1 LSSTF
6 QTPIFVQNPVARL
19 KPVGSV
25 PPFVTELSAEDVA
38 WLQGA
43 GERRR
48 MRAGEEIGFDHL
60 FVVIE
65 GEFESSPAAGGPLR
79 AATDGVVLCVRREEV
94 EAKLARDPAFKRRLR
109 NVISKLAPPQRP
121 ESPAEFHVPT
131 VIEKLLEGDF

>member
-1 LSSTF
+1 VRSLPTF
-6 QTPIFVQNPVARL
+6 V
-19 KPVGSV
+19 S
-25 PPFVTELSAEDVA
+25 ELSAEDAA

-48 MRAGEEIGFDHL
+48 MRAGEEIGRDQM

-65 GEFESSPAAGGPLR
+65 GEFEPSSAAGGPLR
-79 AATDGVVLCVRREEV
+79 AATDGEVLCVRREEV

-109 NVISKLAPPQRP
+109 NVISRLAPPPPRP
-121 ESPAEFHVPT
+121 GHPVDGATPAPATEFHVPT